1 MTEREIERILAA
13 RGVPEFVRS
22 IFVPEL
28 LGVPA
33 ASVKAALDQGKLERE
48 ARGTV
53 SRAGLAVWL
62 KGRADLLAMML
73 QRHESPGTDCG
84 GLYVPGWRDET
95 FTVRNM
101 RYEIGNMK

>member
-1 MTEREIERILAA
+1 MTEREIMTMLAG

-22 IFVPEL
+22 IFVPEM

-33 ASVKAALDQGKLERE
+33 ASVKMALDQGKLERA

-62 KGRADLLAMML
+62 RGRADLLAMML
-73 QRHESPGTDCG
+73 QRPADNAGMDCG

-95 FTVRNM
+95 FTVTVPYKR
-101 RYEIGNMK
+101 